1 MSETDQNLLPLIA
14 SGDQSAVEACL
25 DRYGGLV
32 WSLARR
38 MCPTRDEA
46 EDAVQEIFIEVWK
59 NAGRFDAS
67 IASEVTFI
75 AVIARRRLIDR
86 RRKAGRRPDESSI
99 IEETVR
105 DAGSDDISS
114 SQVVGEEAEIA
125 REVMRELS
133 EEQQRVLQLSI
144 FYGQSHEKI
153 ARSTGLPLGTVKTH
167 ARRGLIRVRD
177 LLKERRAQKLD
188 GSLGGS
194 LGGTG
199 VSS

>member
-1 MSETDQNLLPLIA
+1 MSDPDQNLLPRIA
-14 SGDQSAVEACL
+14 EGDQSAVEACL

-86 RRKAGRRPDESSI
+86 RRKASRRPDESSL

-105 DAGSDDISS
+105 DSGGNPANDGIEL
-114 SQVVGEEAEIA
+114 GEEVEVA
-125 REVMRELS
+125 REVLSELS

-177 LLKERRAQKLD
+177 LLAQRRA
-188 GSLGGS
+188 GSTE
-194 LGGTG
+194 TG

>member
-1 MSETDQNLLPLIA
+1 MSTADQNLLPLIA
-14 SGDQSAVEACL
+14 SGDQSAVEDCL

-86 RRKAGRRPDESSI
+86 RRRAGRRPDESTI
-99 IEETVR
+99 IEETIR
-105 DAGSDDISS
+105 DGGNGDVEA

-177 LLKERRAQKLD
+177 LLKERRASRLD
-188 GSLGGS
+188 GSLDGS
-194 LGGTG
+194 E